1 MKLFKGRPFFMGFF
15 IIVSTGLGSLFGL
28 SVAMY
33 HDLPEVRA
41 LEEYR
46 PNVVS
51 RILSE
56 DGTELAEL
64 FLEKRIWISYSDL
77 PEHLIEALIATEDH
91 KFFEHKGIRFFA
103 ILRALVVDIRM
114 GRMAQGG
121 STITQQL
128 AKQLFLSPNK
138 KIWRKIKE
146 ALLAIQIEKRYT
158 KLEILELYSNQIY
171 LGSGAYGVE
180 AAAQVYFGKSARD
193 LTLAQSA
200 LIAGLP
206 RAPSRYSPLNNIN
219 LAKQRR
225 ATVLSRMA
233 IENYITKEQEE
244 TARAEAIG
252 LVKRSDEERLA
263 KHFVEMVRIYL
274 EKTYGSER
282 LYREGLTVV
291 TTLDP
296 AMQRSAQR
304 AVTDGLKRVNNTIS
318 GKRLYPDA
326 VSAQAALI
334 AIRPEDGAIVAMVGG
349 ADYGKSQFNRA
360 VQAKRQP
367 GSAFKPF
374 VYLAALDTGFTAVD
388 KIIDSPV
395 SFPGAT
401 KHSEWKPVNFSKR
414 FYGPVSLR
422 RALEFSI
429 NVATVKL
436 LDKIGIDQVIS
447 VAKRMGI
454 KSKLRPYLSLAL
466 GVSEVSPLEITA
478 AYAALANSGLYA
490 KPYFIV
496 SVENAKGEVL
506 EERMPEVTDAIRPE
520 VAYVLTKLLQGV
532 VENGTGKVAKSIG
545 RPVAGKTGTT
555 SDFRDAWFVG
565 YTPTLAAGVW
575 VGFDDNR
582 SLGAGETGGF
592 TAGPIFTSFMSQA
605 LKNRPV
611 LDFTPP
617 ERVVVKVVDR
627 ESGKLATDQCQDT
640 YPEVFIEGTE
650 PVEYCRRENDEEER
664 LL

>member
-1 MKLFKGRPFFMGFF
+1 MKLFKGRPVFMGFF

-51 RILSE
+51 RILAE

-103 ILRALVVDIRM
+103 ILRALLVDIRM

-138 KIWRKIKE
+138 KLWRKIKE

-158 KLEILELYSNQIY
+158 KVEILELYSNQIY
-171 LGSGAYGVE
+171 LGSGAYGVA

-193 LTLAQSA
+193 LTLAESA
-200 LIAGLP
+200 MIAGLP
-206 RAPSRYSPLNNIN
+206 RAPSRYSPINNIN

-233 IENYITKEQEE
+233 IENFITKEQEE
-244 TARAEAIG
+244 TARAEPIE
-252 LVKRSDEERLA
+252 LVKRTDKERLA

-274 EKTYGSER
+274 EERYGSER

-291 TTLDP
+291 TTLNP
-296 AMQRSAQR
+296 EMQRSARR
-304 AVTDGLKRVNNTIS
+304 AVAEGLKRVNNTIS
-318 GKRLYPDA
+318 SKRLYPDA

-334 AIRPEDGAIVAMVGG
+334 AIRPEDGAIVAMIGG
-349 ADYGKSQFNRA
+349 ADYEKSQFNRA
-360 VQAKRQP
+360 VNAKRQP
-367 GSAFKPF
+367 GSGFKPF

-436 LDKIGIDQVIS
+436 LDKIGVDQVIS

-454 KSKLRPYLSLAL
+454 TSKLRPYLSLAL
-466 GVSEVSPLEITA
+466 GVNEVSPLEITA
-478 AYAALANSGLYA
+478 AYSALANNGLYA

-496 SVENAKGEVL
+496 SVENAKGKVL

-532 VENGTGKVAKSIG
+532 IENGTGKVAKSIG

-555 SDFRDAWFVG
+555 NDFRDAWFLG
-565 YTPTLAAGVW
+565 YTPSLAAGVW

-582 SLGAGETGGF
+582 SLGPGETGGF
-592 TAGPIFTSFMSQA
+592 AAGPIFASFMSQA

-627 ESGKLATDQCQDT
+627 ESGKLATDQCRDT

-650 PVEYCRRENDEEER
+650 PVEYCVMENDEEER
-664 LL
+664 L